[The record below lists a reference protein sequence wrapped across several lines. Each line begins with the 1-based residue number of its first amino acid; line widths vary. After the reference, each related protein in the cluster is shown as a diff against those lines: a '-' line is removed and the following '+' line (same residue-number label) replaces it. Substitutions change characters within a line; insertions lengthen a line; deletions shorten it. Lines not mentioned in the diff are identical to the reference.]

1 MELVMGDVTIY
12 RSRAARHLGPQSRI
26 RIERLRRDHQ
36 AFVLARRVAEA
47 RGTSL
52 RALIAGGPSRGHIGL
67 SRRMAMYLIHTLL
80 GRTQEEVGAL
90 FTRTH
95 GTVHYAIKTIEMLR
109 DDPVFDLAMAQI
121 EVEFRTAMAVRHA
134 A

>member
-1 MELVMGDVTIY
+1 MGEVTIFP
-12 RSRAARHLGPQSRI
+12 SRALRHLGPQSRA

-36 AFVLARRVAEA
+36 AFALVQRVAEI
-47 RGTSL
+47 RSDSV
-52 RALIAGGPSRGHIGL
+52 RALIAGGPSRGHVGL

-90 FTRTH
+90 FCRTH
-95 GTVHYAIKTIEMLR
+95 GTVHYAIKTVEMFR
-109 DDPVFDLAMAQI
+109 DDPVFDLAVAQI
-121 EVEFRTAMAVRHA
+121 EAEFRALMRLHDA